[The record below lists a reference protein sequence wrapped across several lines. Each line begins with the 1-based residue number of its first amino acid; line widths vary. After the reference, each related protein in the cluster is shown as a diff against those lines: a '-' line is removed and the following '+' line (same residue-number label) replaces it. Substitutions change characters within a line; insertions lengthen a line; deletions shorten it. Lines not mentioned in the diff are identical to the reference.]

1 MLFISTCTSRIGR
14 CVEGGFTVNLYVS
27 LTIGFDTIQ
36 LITNRFRECPT
47 CKSASISDSQLPN
60 LGNPIEQQIYN
71 IQKDYL
77 LAEMPKLH

>member
-14 CVEGGFTVNLYVS
+14 CAEGGFTKNLNVS
-27 LTIGFDTIQ
+27 LSIGFDTIQ

-47 CKSASISDSQLPN
+47 CNSASISDSLLPN
-60 LGNPIEQQIYN
+60 QGNPTEQQIYH